1 MGLCESVE
9 PTKDGELTII
19 HPTNSTW
26 WQAGQLLIVVVHR
39 PIPVCWA
46 LDPVCSP
53 WLQAWP
59 KTLAVDTKTCTGETE
74 NQPKWMFI
82 PKKYGF
88 ERYWPIPKE
97 WWIHWSHFQWIP
109 LKTSV
114 QMMLIFPVFY
124 IWSWYKMAAPVLSL
138 FMSQSKCN
146 CWYMHHKCARQPRY
160 KPPSQYPPKNPNGGW
175 FVLLHS
181 EKAQHQSWTFPHW
194 YTFWQQPSPLLAL
207 GLPHYI
213 WA

>member
-19 HPTNSTW
+19 HPTNRTW

-59 KTLAVDTKTCTGETE
+59 KTLAVDIKTCTGETE

-82 PKKYGF
+82 PKKIRF
-88 ERYWPIPKE
+88 REVLTHPQRMVN
-97 WWIHWSHFQWIP
+97 P
-109 LKTSV
+109 L
-114 QMMLIFPVFY
+114 IAFPVD
-124 IWSWYKMAAPVLSL
+124 
-138 FMSQSKCN
+138 SQDLCTDDAHFPSFLHLMLVQYGRPSSKFV
-146 CWYMHHKCARQPRY
+146 YEPIQMQLLIYA
-160 KPPSQYPPKNPNGGW
+160 SQMCSSAK
-175 FVLLHS
+175 V
-181 EKAQHQSWTFPHW
+181 QTTFTIP
-194 YTFWQQPSPLLAL
+194 T
-207 GLPHYI
+207 
-213 WA
+213 